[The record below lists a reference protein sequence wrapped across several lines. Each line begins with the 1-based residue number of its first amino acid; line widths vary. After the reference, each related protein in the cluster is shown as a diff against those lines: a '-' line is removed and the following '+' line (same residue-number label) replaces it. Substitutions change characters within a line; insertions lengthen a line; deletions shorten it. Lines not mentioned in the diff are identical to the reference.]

1 MFKTVKR
8 IIDWCGEFKG
18 KLYLGFIF
26 SFFSYWFAAMPVMVA
41 AYTIGMLLDAGRGAG
56 TFDRAWIWKSLVI
69 MGVFVFLRFLFDYL
83 RARCQEAISYELIA
97 RDRLAVGDALKRV
110 SLGYFAQMNTGNIL
124 NSITTGLGTLEN
136 MGIRMIDNF
145 VGGYLNF
152 LCIFLFLL
160 FFNPVVSLIAL
171 AGAFASFLCLLLVS
185 KHSVKHTPAEA
196 EAGRNLA
203 GAVLEYARGISVVK
217 SFGKSGASMEAMQK
231 ACRDSRDIRL
241 AIEWGFTPANCLHL
255 LALKCASVALAA
267 EACFLGF
274 RGEMEFPV
282 MLMFVFFPFGIFGS
296 LEPISDSAHVLGVID
311 EAMGQLDELK
321 QDHFIDENGTDIP
334 LTNYDI
340 AFSDVSFGYDSRTI
354 LKGVSFRI
362 PEHTTTAIVGPSGS
376 GKTTMVLEMLMPALQ
391 SRIDRSPQPTQVRLL
406 EADGVSKA
414 HLIDATPIGANIRS
428 TVATY
433 CGVHDDL
440 RRAFAK
446 TDAARTIGLKAGAFS
461 YNTGKLRC
469 ATCDGT
475 GSISL
480 DVQFLPDVDI
490 ECPAC
495 HGSRYSD
502 AIAELKLPCTDG
514 VAYSMPQLMTMTV
527 DDAMPVLRD
536 VKPIQTKLA
545 TLHELGLGYLA
556 LGEPTPALS
565 GGEAQRLKLAS
576 EMGRKQHDA
585 VFVFDEPTIGLH
597 PLDVR
602 VLLHVFDELVANG
615 ATVVVIEHD
624 LDVIANADY
633 VVDMGPG
640 GGEAGGRVVCEG
652 APSRIAACPES
663 VTGRYLQSSQC

>member
-185 KHSVKHTPAEA
+185 KHSVKHAPAEA

-321 QDHFIDENGTDIP
+321 QDYF
-334 LTNYDI
+334 
-340 AFSDVSFGYDSRTI
+340 
-354 LKGVSFRI
+354 K
-362 PEHTTTAIVGPSGS
+362 
-376 GKTTMVLEMLMPALQ
+376 
-391 SRIDRSPQPTQVRLL
+391 
-406 EADGVSKA
+406 
-414 HLIDATPIGANIRS
+414 
-428 TVATY
+428 
-433 CGVHDDL
+433 
-440 RRAFAK
+440 
-446 TDAARTIGLKAGAFS
+446 
-461 YNTGKLRC
+461 
-469 ATCDGT
+469 
-475 GSISL
+475 
-480 DVQFLPDVDI
+480 
-490 ECPAC
+490 
-495 HGSRYSD
+495 
-502 AIAELKLPCTDG
+502 
-514 VAYSMPQLMTMTV
+514 
-527 DDAMPVLRD
+527 
-536 VKPIQTKLA
+536 
-545 TLHELGLGYLA
+545 
-556 LGEPTPALS
+556 
-565 GGEAQRLKLAS
+565 
-576 EMGRKQHDA
+576 
-585 VFVFDEPTIGLH
+585 
-597 PLDVR
+597 
-602 VLLHVFDELVANG
+602 
-615 ATVVVIEHD
+615 
-624 LDVIANADY
+624 
-633 VVDMGPG
+633 
-640 GGEAGGRVVCEG
+640 
-652 APSRIAACPES
+652 
-663 VTGRYLQSSQC
+663 